1 MTKAKGPEENN
12 RMSNM
17 ILKIC
22 IQLNKS
28 TKTLK
33 DFITLNKICIQLNKF
48 TKTLKDFITLKKIG
62 IQLNKSIK
70 TLKDFTTLNKI
81 GIQLDK
87 SKDIERFHHSEQDR
101 HST

>member
-28 TKTLK
+28 
-33 DFITLNKICIQLNKF
+33 